1 MYLELLN
8 VPLQFG
14 KIFYQFELVVKS
26 FIVGLPLPYMTKY
39 LINGKIKDDDGA
51 PIADLH
57 LQAMDSD
64 QQLFEDHND
73 DLLGSSKS
81 SSDGS
86 FEIPID
92 ELTFKD
98 SWLEKNPEIYLI
110 VRNEDGQVVHRTETI
125 KVKSNE
131 NANGTIII
139 PANITINQKQQQ
151 INPPSTNLYWNNQ
164 RILSAF
170 SSIGDTI
177 TLNNSEFQR
186 NFRLLTSSINA
197 WLIYANEVNWTKIGY
212 DGPQVPRYPWQVPNH
227 SHKLSW
233 E

>member
-1 MYLELLN
+1 
-8 VPLQFG
+8 
-14 KIFYQFELVVKS
+14 
-26 FIVGLPLPYMTKY
+26 MTKY
-39 LINGKIKDDDGA
+39 LIKGKIIDTNGK
-51 PIADLH
+51 PMVDLH

-64 QQLFEDHND
+64 QQFFEDHND

-81 SSDGS
+81 ISDGS

-92 ELTFKD
+92 DASFRD

-110 VRNEDGQVVHRTETI
+110 IRNEYGQIIHRTETI
-125 KVKSNE
+125 
-131 NANGTIII
+131 NANFNESASGTITI
-139 PANITINQKQQQ
+139 PADITIDLKQQTT
-151 INPPSTNLYWNNQ
+151 NLPSTDLYWSNQ

-186 NFRLLTSSINA
+186 NFSLLISSING
-197 WLIYANEVNWTKIGY
+197 WLIYTNDVIWKKIGY
-212 DGPQVPRYPWQVPNH
+212 DGPQVPRFPSRVPNH

-233 E
+233 EK

>member
-1 MYLELLN
+1 MCHCNLD
-8 VPLQFG
+8 
-14 KIFYQFELVVKS
+14 KIVYQFEVVVKS
-26 FIVGLPLPYMTKY
+26 FIVGLPLSYMTKY
-39 LINGKIKDDDGA
+39 LINGIIKDDDGA

-81 SSDGS
+81 NSDGS

-92 ELTFKD
+92 DSTFKD

-110 VRNEDGQVVHRTETI
+110 VRNEHGRVVHRTETI
-125 KVKSNE
+125 EVESNE
-131 NANGTIII
+131 KGNGTITI

-151 INPPSTNLYWNNQ
+151 INLPSTDLYWSNQ
-164 RILSAF
+164 RVLSAF

-186 NFRLLTSSINA
+186 NFSLLISSINA
-197 WLIYANEVNWTKIGY
+197 WLIYTNDVIWKKIAY
-212 DGPQVPRYPWQVPNH
+212 DGPQVPRYPWRVPNH
-227 SHKLSW
+227 SHKLTW